1 MILLLNV
8 CRVILRLDLSLGFP
22 ALFQANL
29 LLLMISKPRVVYG
42 NKLKAIILNVM
53 GNSWEHRWRYAVGTK
68 AKYIQTDNRYS
79 LSN

>member
-1 MILLLNV
+1 
-8 CRVILRLDLSLGFP
+8 
-22 ALFQANL
+22 
-29 LLLMISKPRVVYG
+29 MISKPRVVYG